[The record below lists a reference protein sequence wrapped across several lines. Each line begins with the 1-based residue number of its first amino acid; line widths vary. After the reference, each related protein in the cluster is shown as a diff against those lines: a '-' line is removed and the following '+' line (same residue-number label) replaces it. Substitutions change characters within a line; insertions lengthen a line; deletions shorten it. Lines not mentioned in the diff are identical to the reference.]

1 MGIDQPLFDIQSSL
15 EDIGRKTTNT
25 INKINQ
31 DLLSISNIIKVKNT
45 DIHWT
50 TITNITFQ
58 GLKITNRDR

>member
-50 TITNITFQ
+50 TITNIIFQ